1 MTAEI
6 SEHIQAPSPELGSVA
21 RDIALFLDFDGTLVE
36 IAPVP
41 DAVTVDRRV
50 GPALETL
57 RGRLGGALALVSGR
71 PVAVL
76 DDFLEPHR
84 FDAVGL
90 HGAQRRLGG
99 EMAPIATAT
108 DEVRRATK
116 ELVRFANAHVGVIVE
131 DKRLSVALHWR
142 LAPQLE
148 DEAGALMQALA
159 AEYAPA
165 LRLQRGKAV
174 AELVPAGASKGGA
187 ITWLMQQP
195 TYAGRKPIF
204 IGDDVTDE
212 NGFAAVNAAGGLSIR
227 IGAGETC
234 ARHRLASPTALRRI
248 LVAAAEGGELSLATF
263 LQG

>member
-1 MTAEI
+1 MTIEMP
-6 SEHIQAPSPELGSVA
+6 ERIQAHSAERASVSP
-21 RDIALFLDFDGTLVE
+21 DIALFLDFDGTLVE

-41 DAVTVDRRV
+41 DAVTVDRRI
-50 GPALETL
+50 GPALDAL

-76 DDFLEPHR
+76 DEFLKPYR

-90 HGAQRRLGG
+90 HGAQRRLDGA
-99 EMAPIATAT
+99 MAPVAEAT

-116 ELVRFANAHVGVIVE
+116 ELVRFANAHVGVLVE

-148 DEAGALMQALA
+148 DEADALMQALA
-159 AEYAPA
+159 ARYAPA

-187 ITWLMQQP
+187 ITWLMQQQP
-195 TYAGRKPIF
+195 YAGRIPVF

-212 NGFAAVNAAGGLSIR
+212 NGFIAVNEAGGLSIR

-234 ARHRLASPTALRRI
+234 ARHRLASPTALHRI
-248 LVAAAEGGELSLATF
+248 LVAAAEGGPLSVETF